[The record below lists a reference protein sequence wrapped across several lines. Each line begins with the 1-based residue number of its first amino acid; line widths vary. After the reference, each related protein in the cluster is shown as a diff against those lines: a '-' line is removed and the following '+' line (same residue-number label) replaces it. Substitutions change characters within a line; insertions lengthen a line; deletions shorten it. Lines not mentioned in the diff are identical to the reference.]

1 MSLTCLL
8 NHIHTNF
15 LILIIEE
22 LNLEDDLK
30 EREVKSKKW
39 KKYKKGMLLNHAI
52 C

>member
-22 LNLEDDLK
+22 LNLEDDLG
-30 EREVKSKKW
+30 RGIKSKKW
-39 KKYKKGMLLNHAI
+39 KKDKKGMLLNHAI